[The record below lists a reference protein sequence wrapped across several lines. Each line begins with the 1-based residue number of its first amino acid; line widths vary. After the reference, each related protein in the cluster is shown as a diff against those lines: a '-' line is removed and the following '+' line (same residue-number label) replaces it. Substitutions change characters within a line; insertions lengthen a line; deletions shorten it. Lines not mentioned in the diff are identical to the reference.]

1 MKISGDT
8 YYSVLLEQSGFFGVD
23 IAKVLEIIFLK
34 RATITNL
41 HTYKT
46 ELIQPTSELW
56 LCQRVL
62 YYLRS

>member
-41 HTYKT
+41 HTYK
-46 ELIQPTSELW
+46 QN
-56 LCQRVL
+56 
-62 YYLRS
+62 